1 MGFGGKETKIVKTTT
16 SPYAADLHGFMAIYV
31 YCDIVQP
38 QIVGNT
44 SAKLLRSIPVQGKLG
59 DVITKTF
66 TNIQYVPVQT
76 KSFEDV
82 EIVLRN
88 DTGDPVPFERGKLIA
103 TLHFRQ
109 RSYFT

>member
-1 MGFGGKETKIVKTTT
+1 MYIAILCNLKLSEIPVPNYSEAFPSKESWVT
-16 SPYAADLHGFMAIYV
+16 S
-31 YCDIVQP
+31 
-38 QIVGNT
+38 
-44 SAKLLRSIPVQGKLG
+44 LLKRSI
-59 DVITKTF
+59 
-66 TNIQYVPVQT
+66 NIQYVPVQT